1 MEWYKNLSFR
11 WKLSLPLLAL
21 TGLFILA
28 GIKTIHN
35 TKILGHYSNS
45 IAQIHLQEIQL
56 LIQADRDLYQAQA
69 AQRSLIF
76 HSNNEQA
83 QLLKDVAE
91 NAQQAY
97 DRTIKA
103 LGLASIP
110 SAQEKNEF
118 IKRYEQWKAISDE
131 ITIALASDK
140 TNAEALSY
148 GNYAKAFKE
157 LRSYIDDLEESRL
170 KEVEQKTLQVETDVA
185 TITTMTLAAVALV
198 VFIAVFTS
206 FQLPR
211 LIVTPLAEITASVRA
226 VADGNGDL
234 TKRLPVSSRDEL
246 GRLAENFNGFMEKLQ
261 TLVRDN
267 IQYADIVEVE
277 AQELLTQSTNSQRA
291 VERQEVSISMVVT
304 AVNELTK
311 AIAEVALNTTNAAG
325 HTQKVADNTHQVQGR
340 IRHAVG
346 QIKTLTQSISD
357 TTEVMLRLENQA
369 KEVTSVIDVI
379 RGVAEQTNLLALNA
393 AIEAAR
399 AGEQGRGFA
408 VVADEV
414 RTLASRTQ
422 QSTQDI
428 QNMLQFLQ
436 NGVQAA
442 VNAMSASNTIT
453 QDAVVAANEA
463 EAALGSV
470 SDGVRSISD
479 MTLQTATA
487 AEEQSLV
494 TNEIDRNLV
503 EIHDL
508 SSGTAKDAKKT
519 YQYSQNLS
527 SSASHMKE
535 LLGRFKI

>member
-1 MEWYKNLSFR
+1 M
-11 WKLSLPLLAL
+11 
-21 TGLFILA
+21 
-28 GIKTIHN
+28 
-35 TKILGHYSNS
+35 
-45 IAQIHLQEIQL
+45 
-56 LIQADRDLYQAQA
+56 
-69 AQRSLIF
+69 
-76 HSNNEQA
+76 
-83 QLLKDVAE
+83 
-91 NAQQAY
+91 
-97 DRTIKA
+97 
-103 LGLASIP
+103 
-110 SAQEKNEF
+110 
-118 IKRYEQWKAISDE
+118 
-131 ITIALASDK
+131 
-140 TNAEALSY
+140 
-148 GNYAKAFKE
+148 
-157 LRSYIDDLEESRL
+157 
-170 KEVEQKTLQVETDVA
+170 
-185 TITTMTLAAVALV
+185 
-198 VFIAVFTS
+198 
-206 FQLPR
+206 
-211 LIVTPLAEITASVRA
+211 
-226 VADGNGDL
+226 
-234 TKRLPVSSRDEL
+234 
-246 GRLAENFNGFMEKLQ
+246 
-261 TLVRDN
+261 
-267 IQYADIVEVE
+267 
-277 AQELLTQSTNSQRA
+277 
-291 VERQEVSISMVVT
+291 
-304 AVNELTK
+304 
-311 AIAEVALNTTNAAG
+311 
-325 HTQKVADNTHQVQGR
+325 
-340 IRHAVG
+340 
-346 QIKTLTQSISD
+346 SD

-428 QNMLQFLQ
+428 QNMLQLLQ

-442 VNAMSASNTIT
+442 VNAMSASNTMT

-519 YQYSQNLS
+519 YEYSQNLS